1 VPQRAQSNRNA
12 ARRTHARRCTLPL
25 ALLAAGPILA
35 APLSGELEGDVS
47 AGYDSNPAQSH
58 EATGLAFARYVFA
71 AVQPIGLGGADVSL
85 GASGFYTD
93 YEAANDNYR
102 FALNA
107 DWSGTWPDDSGVMT
121 LSAAVAAYRDA
132 LVPADARNEAA
143 LTLRYERILT
153 ARDSLN
159 LTAEIRQLAYI
170 YPSLPWAGRPGSGP
184 SLPAASQSGRARGGL
199 AVRRTDLLSGLGI
212 DVTHAWSPTLTSV
225 LSAAI
230 TRCNSPV
237 PVDAYVRSGAGFQIR
252 AEPAVAWSL
261 ELGLGWSRTAYD
273 RAPQQQERVDNELAA
288 GLTLRR
294 TIDQAALFCSL
305 DWINS
310 QSTIATRA
318 FRQQVTQ
325 CGLSWSF

>member
-12 ARRTHARRCTLPL
+12 ARRTHARRRALPL

-35 APLSGELEGDVS
+35 APLSGALEGDVS

-107 DWSGTWPDDSGVMT
+107 DWSGAWPGDSGVLT
-121 LSAAVAAYRDA
+121 VSAAGAAYRDA

-159 LTAEIRQLAYI
+159 VTAEVRQLAYI

-184 SLPAASQSGRARGGL
+184 SVPTSGQSGRARGGL
-199 AVRRTDLLSGLGI
+199 AVRRTDLLSGVGV
-212 DVTHAWSPTLTSV
+212 DATHAWSPTLSSV
-225 LSAAI
+225 LSFAI
-230 TRCNSPV
+230 ARCSSPV
-237 PVDAYVRSGAGFQIR
+237 PVDAYLRSGAGFLLR
-252 AEPAVAWSL
+252 AEPRVDWSL

-294 TIDQAALFCSL
+294 TVHQGELFCSL
-305 DWINS
+305 DWIDS
-310 QSTIATRA
+310 RSTVATRA

-325 CGLSWSF
+325 CGFAWSF